1 MARLAL
7 LALACLCS
15 ACATVAHVTSAGEPA
30 CRAAIERGFAAI
42 LAGQGESAEVAGRLS
57 RSAAAMLAQGIGP
70 RPFLVASPSG
80 ADYSFFVQR
89 MDGACALRLYA
100 RQKGFVS
107 YTNNLTYIATET
119 LGPCRCAE

>member
-1 MARLAL
+1 MT
-7 LALACLCS
+7 S
-15 ACATVAHVTSAGEPA
+15 SAGAGGSQSTQRSMPA
-30 CRAAIERGFAAI
+30 ASYSSIVAASGRAPKA
-42 LAGQGESAEVAGRLS
+42 VT
-57 RSAAAMLAQGIGP
+57 GIGP

-107 YTNNLTYIATET
+107 YTNNITYIATET